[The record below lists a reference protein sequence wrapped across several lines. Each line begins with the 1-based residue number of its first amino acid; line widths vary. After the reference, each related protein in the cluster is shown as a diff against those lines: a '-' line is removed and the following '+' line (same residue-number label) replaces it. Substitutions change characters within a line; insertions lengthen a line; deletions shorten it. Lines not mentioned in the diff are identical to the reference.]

1 MTLYEAQKGGS
12 YCIEGLYVEPAITRR
27 LQALGLNDGT
37 IINVL
42 DRKNKGALIIKVRG
56 TRLALG
62 KHISSSIEISEA
74 ADGIA
79 PETERTPKD
88 GIAPKTER
96 ISKDSI
102 ESKTERTSEDSIA
115 PETERTS
122 ERGIAPKTEET
133 SGDSTTP
140 EAART
145 SGDNILQQDGQE
157 FGAKGEE
164 EAVKQ

>member
-42 DRKNKGALIIKVRG
+42 NRKNKGALIIKVRG

-79 PETERTPKD
+79 PETERT
-88 GIAPKTER
+88 
-96 ISKDSI
+96 
-102 ESKTERTSEDSIA
+102 
-115 PETERTS
+115 S

-145 SGDNILQQDGQE
+145 SGDNILQQNGQG
-157 FGAKGEE
+157 FRAKGEE